1 MSQNDPYTSN
11 SSGWWVVYRLQWGH
25 LWHGIKSDFRG
36 NIASSYRLRS
46 IVILMRFLVFLLK
59 VLGSSPFE
67 WCPFAGIF
75 YLLWSTTSIGHFK
88 AFRDIL
94 LKEWPRRLSRPY
106 HFIKSNSIQI
116 RLFDVACGS
125 LWPGYASCLEWNVS
139 QVTVC
144 AEKEKNHHK
153 SFLKSSS
160 VILPDYSR
168 FFRTEDANYSKG
180 GIICF
185 GSQSLAW
192 LLKNVESI
200 AET

>member
-1 MSQNDPYTSN
+1 M
-11 SSGWWVVYRLQWGH
+11 
-25 LWHGIKSDFRG
+25 K
-36 NIASSYRLRS
+36 
-46 IVILMRFLVFLLK
+46 FLVFPLR

-75 YLLWSTTSIGHFK
+75 YLLRSTTSIGHFK

-94 LKEWPRRLSRPY
+94 LKEWPRRLFRPY

-125 LWPGYASCLEWNVS
+125 LWPGYASCLKWNVS
-139 QVTVC
+139 RVTVC
-144 AEKEKNHHK
+144 AEKKNHHK
-153 SFLKSSS
+153 CFLKSTT
-160 VILPDYSR
+160 VILPDYLR

>member
-1 MSQNDPYTSN
+1 MSRVIIAKTPLAWHKKRFSRKYCIVLSITKHSHLNEIFGISTSGFRFQ
-11 SSGWWVVYRLQWGH
+11 SLRVV
-25 LWHGIKSDFRG
+25 
-36 NIASSYRLRS
+36 
-46 IVILMRFLVFLLK
+46 
-59 VLGSSPFE
+59 
-67 WCPFAGIF
+67 PFAGIF
-75 YLLWSTTSIGHFK
+75 YLLRSTTSIGHFK

-125 LWPGYASCLEWNVS
+125 LWPGYASCLKWNVS
-139 QVTVC
+139 RVTVC
-144 AEKEKNHHK
+144 AEKKDHHK
-153 SFLKSSS
+153 CFLKSTT
-160 VILPDYSR
+160 VILPDYLR
-168 FFRTEDANYSKG
+168 IFRTEDTNYSKG